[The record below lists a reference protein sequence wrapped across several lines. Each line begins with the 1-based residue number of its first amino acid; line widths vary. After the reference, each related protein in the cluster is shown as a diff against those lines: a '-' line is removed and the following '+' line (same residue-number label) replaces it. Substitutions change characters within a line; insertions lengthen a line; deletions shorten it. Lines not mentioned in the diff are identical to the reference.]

1 MLATANVARVNTRE
15 TSKRNSRKPRV
26 GERLE
31 ASEFIWWR

>member
-1 MLATANVARVNTRE
+1 MLAANVARVNARE